1 MKEYLKLVVLDLH
14 DNNKRI
20 ESNLEKIG
28 IMHNSI
34 IHDEIRDIILDHI
47 RDELVQEVDFQQ
59 CKLKVEPSLFL
70 KLLLLINRI
79 LKIPNNSY
87 KAFELIDFK
96 YDNGIISNDK
106 ILKYLLTRKL
116 ASQRGNDS
124 LIIREENY
132 KKWLSKKTDS
142 IEDFYKYIFSSWDI
156 LKAIQSI
163 MPNSKAIF
171 KIDKLPEIKSKFK
184 QEFLNLI
191 KLGLITEVHL
201 DTEKYTDRELY
212 TEIENYT
219 DTEKKMN
226 IENLKLYILS
236 PESWYMLSGQKPA
249 QWIDSVIYANPDY
262 EVFVPYNYNP
272 FEVQII
278 DFYNGKEELK
288 YDDDYFI
295 ISTIND
301 YHKFKNNIFHP
312 EDLLQSI
319 KNNCD
324 NIPDLYEYELFKE
337 IWE

>member
-1 MKEYLKLVVLDLH
+1 
-14 DNNKRI
+14 
-20 ESNLEKIG
+20 
-28 IMHNSI
+28 
-34 IHDEIRDIILDHI
+34 
-47 RDELVQEVDFQQ
+47 
-59 CKLKVEPSLFL
+59 
-70 KLLLLINRI
+70 
-79 LKIPNNSY
+79 
-87 KAFELIDFK
+87 
-96 YDNGIISNDK
+96 
-106 ILKYLLTRKL
+106 
-116 ASQRGNDS
+116 
-124 LIIREENY
+124 
-132 KKWLSKKTDS
+132 
-142 IEDFYKYIFSSWDI
+142 
-156 LKAIQSI
+156 